1 MHVVD
6 VNNLLMGI
14 VYRMNLIVLV
24 MLGEVNV
31 EVNHLVDVDN
41 LLMGLVDRM
50 TVVDQNR
57 HCAGGVHISQVL

>member
-1 MHVVD
+1 
-6 VNNLLMGI
+6 
-14 VYRMNLIVLV
+14 

-50 TVVDQNR
+50 TVVYQNR
-57 HCAGGVHISQVL
+57 HCAGRVHISQVL

>member
-1 MHVVD
+1 M
-6 VNNLLMGI
+6 
-14 VYRMNLIVLV
+14 IVLV
-24 MLGEVNV
+24 LLRGGNV

-57 HCAGGVHISQVL
+57 HCAGGVHISQIL